1 MKSSFSRNTL
11 SALIVCLF
19 SQGLVL
25 FTPTVEAGVLGAEN
39 YWECILDDMQGVKND
54 QAAKAVSHACVAKF
68 PDTSEPTDVGSP
80 LFGAQT
86 RDECF
91 ASYGKEAT
99 SFRALKQIR
108 MACHFLYPEEA
119 DQNPGKYLDPILQLA
134 E

>member
-1 MKSSFSRNTL
+1 MKISYPRKTL
-11 SALIVCLF
+11 SSLIISLAC
-19 SQGLVL
+19 QGMMLI
-25 FTPTVEAGVLGAEN
+25 TPAANAGILGAEN

-54 QAAKAVSHACVAKF
+54 GAAKAVTLSCVSKF
-68 PDTSEPTDVGSP
+68 PDTSEPTDASSP

-86 RDECF
+86 RNECY

-108 MACHFLYPEEA
+108 MACHFLYPEESDHSA
-119 DQNPGKYLDPILQLA
+119 GDYLDPILDLA